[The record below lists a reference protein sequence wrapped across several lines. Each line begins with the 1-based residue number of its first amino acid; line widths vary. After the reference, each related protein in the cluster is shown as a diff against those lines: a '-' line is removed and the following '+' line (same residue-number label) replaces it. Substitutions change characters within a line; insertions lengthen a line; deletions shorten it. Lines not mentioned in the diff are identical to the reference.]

1 MTNKLFLLNQ
11 RTPAKA
17 PLRRPNATD
26 HVYDQISPNLL
37 PLLTARY
44 V

>member
-1 MTNKLFLLNQ
+1 MNRKLFLLNQ

-17 PLRRPNATD
+17 PARKPNATD

-37 PLLTARY
+37 PLLSARY

>member
-1 MTNKLFLLNQ
+1 MTEKLNLLKQRNQ
-11 RTPAKA
+11 GKK

-37 PLLTARY
+37 PLVTARY

>member
-1 MTNKLFLLNQ
+1 MTQKLFLLKQ
-11 RTPAKA
+11 RNVAKSA
-17 PLRRPNATD
+17 KRGPNVTD